1 MMNTIEHQTSS
12 TATATYI
19 T

>member
-1 MMNTIEHQTSS
+1 MNTIEHQTSS